1 MSRKWCFDVQDSS
14 ITVCHVEGKV
24 FKEHK
29 RGNGVPF
36 GRLLAIVLPDQD
48 NFNRFVAMQNASAK
62 IEQYVQVKCHTFNR
76 IKKTV

>member
-1 MSRKWCFDVQDSS
+1 MSRKWCFDVQDNS
-14 ITVCHVEGKV
+14 ITMCHVEGKV

-29 RGNGVPF
+29 RGNGVLF

-48 NFNRFVAMQNASAK
+48 NFNCFVAMQNASAK